1 MNIIFSFVDF
11 TAGMIFSAIIFWIL
25 VKNNIFVYFDWEAR
39 VYLNKILKFD
49 LENKNTN
56 WIFRFIWKLMQNPKD
71 IGKFE
76 KDLLHYWTV
85 ERWQDILNDKAK
97 RENQYEKELEIIKE
111 QLKQKYGV

>member
-11 TAGMIFSAIIFWIL
+11 TAGMIVSAIIFWIL
-25 VKNNIFVYFDWEAR
+25 VKNNIFVYFDREAR

-56 WIFRFIWKLMQNPKD
+56 WIFRFIWKLMQNPDKM
-71 IGKFE
+71 GSFE
-76 KDLLHYWTV
+76 KNILYDPV
-85 ERWQDILNDKAK
+85 QRWEYLLNDELK
-97 RENQYEKELEIIKE
+97 RKQQYEKELEIIKE